1 MVWTFWNKY
10 RKTVNFLDKLERYKY
25 ECQTR
30 STVSIRYSSYKGYR
44 AVPSLESYTS
54 SPLEFTIGA
63 TTGHWIG
70 PRIFGLRTTD
80 IWILRRHR
88 ITTPKDCLTGRN
100 SIITGL
106 IYRKTVSRSDTPG
119 QWYIWIIREIF
130 LEYVLETSHYWTL
143 TDYTGH

>member
-1 MVWTFWNKY
+1 M
-10 RKTVNFLDKLERYKY
+10 
-25 ECQTR
+25 
-30 STVSIRYSSYKGYR
+30 
-44 AVPSLESYTS
+44 PSLESYTS
-54 SPLEFTIGA
+54 SPLELRLELQLDIGSDH
-63 TTGHWIG
+63 GYLDYE

-80 IWILRRHR
+80 IWILRHHW

-106 IYRKTVSRSDTPG
+106 IYRKTVSRSNAPG
-119 QWYIWIIREIF
+119 QCYIWIIREIF